1 MQGEGGWSR
10 RIVMDGHLEKVMDD
24 GFMSWG
30 MVYGGFIIKYGIVCE
45 LPDSQLW
52 DGISFIYTYLE

>member
-1 MQGEGGWSR
+1 
-10 RIVMDGHLEKVMDD
+10 MDGHLEKVMDD